1 MRKTSKD
8 NTDDKCNDCTAVQHE
23 IDNFRKEVLSEFR
36 ALKKNI
42 QYYSDS
48 CDKVTE
54 VNKDVKELI
63 KEIKELKSSNQT
75 LREENTKLAQRVDEL

>member
-36 ALKKNI
+36 ALKKSI